1 MFKRVTL
8 IIKTISWY
16 WSAGRHDQYIRKL
29 SLGEIVQA
37 SLDLVQVSGAVE
49 NILSNGNAQSQHSTR
64 VNTNDEI
71 QAKKRKGICKDLVTK
86 TILKSSSSLLLLLKV
101 WEQVQ
106 YRLGYPPCIH
116 HEPVDTVATVTPLTP
131 EKFALRGRGRCNVCC
146 LNPFPRPY
154 FRPKQNK
161 LLTLLLKF

>member
-1 MFKRVTL
+1 M
-8 IIKTISWY
+8 ISWY

-37 SLDLVQVSGAVE
+37 SLDLVQVSGAME

-86 TILKSSSSLLLLLKV
+86 TILKVIIVIAFTAKSLGASAIPSALS
-101 WEQVQ
+101 
-106 YRLGYPPCIH
+106 
-116 HEPVDTVATVTPLTP
+116 PVHTSRTCRYCSYCDSAYSWKIRVKGEGAV
-131 EKFALRGRGRCNVCC
+131 
-146 LNPFPRPY
+146 
-154 FRPKQNK
+154 
-161 LLTLLLKF
+161 

>member
-1 MFKRVTL
+1 M
-8 IIKTISWY
+8 ISWY

-86 TILKSSSSLLLLLKV
+86 TILKVIIVIAFTAKSLGASAIPSGLSPV
-101 WEQVQ
+101 HTSRTCRYCSYCDSAYSWEIRVK
-106 YRLGYPPCIH
+106 G
-116 HEPVDTVATVTPLTP
+116 EGAV
-131 EKFALRGRGRCNVCC
+131 
-146 LNPFPRPY
+146 
-154 FRPKQNK
+154 
-161 LLTLLLKF
+161 